1 MGQDPERHRT
11 DVQMAV
17 SPGAHT
23 AYGIGELKIKT
34 ERYQGALLRVAKI
47 PGE

>member
-11 DVQMAV
+11 DVQMAM